1 MQKITRRQFLAATT
15 AAPFVATRAK
25 AANYPDRPI
34 RVIIPYTAG
43 GVAETIM
50 RLLAVSMERRLGQ
63 KLVLEA
69 KPGAAGNI
77 GTQEVA
83 RSAPDGYTLLVAAT
97 NNFAINQ
104 FVIRMPFDPVTTFA
118 PVAKVSE
125 VPLVLFSNPAVPART
140 MREFIDYARANPGKA
155 NYGVPGLGTV
165 NHLMMERL
173 KQTTG
178 VEITRVPYKGS
189 PDATLALI
197 KNDIQLFPIGLAAVG
212 GHYREGRLTALAVAT
227 EKRVPMLP
235 DVPTMAESGFPGFV
249 ASNWWGMA
257 APAGTP
263 DDILDTLAQ
272 AVAEAQKTAP
282 VQERFD
288 VMGMLTPEPSRQQFA
303 ASIRAEAEQWRETVQ
318 RGRITLE

>member
-1 MQKITRRQFLAATT
+1 MQRVTRRSFLVATA
-15 AAPFVATRAK
+15 AAPFVVTRTK
-25 AANYPDRPI
+25 AAAYPDHPI

-43 GVAETIM
+43 GVAENIM
-50 RLLAVSMERRLGQ
+50 RLLAVSMEQRLGQ
-63 KLVLEA
+63 KLVFEA

-83 RSAPDGYTLLVAAT
+83 RAAPDGYTLLVAAT

-104 FVIRMPFDPVTTFA
+104 FVIKMTFDPMATLV
-118 PVAKVSE
+118 PIAKAAE
-125 VPLVLFSNPAVPART
+125 VPLVLFSNPEVPART
-140 MREFIDYARANPGKA
+140 VREFIDYARANPGKA
-155 NYGVPGLGTV
+155 NYGIPSLGTV

-178 VEITRVPYKGS
+178 VEITRVPYRGS
-189 PDATLALI
+189 PEATLALL

-212 GHYREGRLTALAVAT
+212 GNYKDGRLTALAVAT
-227 EKRVPMLP
+227 ENRIPMLP

-272 AVAEAQKTAP
+272 AVAEAQKTRS
-282 VQERFD
+282 E
-288 VMGMLTPEPSRQQFA
+288 
-303 ASIRAEAEQWRETVQ
+303 
-318 RGRITLE
+318 

>member
-1 MQKITRRQFLAATT
+1 MQGITRRRLLMAAA
-15 AAPFVATRAK
+15 AAPFVATRAR

-43 GVAETIM
+43 GVAENIM
-50 RLLAVSMERRLGQ
+50 RLLAVSMEQRLGQ

-83 RSAPDGYTLLVAAT
+83 RAAPDGYTLLVAAT

-104 FVIRMPFDPVTTFA
+104 FVIRMPFDPVTALA
-118 PVAKVSE
+118 PIAKAAE
-125 VPLVLFSNPAVPART
+125 VPLVLFSNPQVPART
-140 MREFIDYARANPGKA
+140 LREFLDYARANPGKA
-155 NYGVPGLGTV
+155 NYGVPSLGTV

-173 KQTTG
+173 KQTSG
-178 VEITRVPYKGS
+178 VEVARVPFRGS
-189 PDATLALI
+189 PEAVLALL

-212 GHYREGRLTALAVAT
+212 SHHREGRLTALAVAT
-227 EKRVPMLP
+227 ERRVPMLP

-263 DDILDTLAQ
+263 DNVLDALAR
-272 AVAEAQKTAP
+272 AVTEAQGAETVK
-282 VQERFD
+282 QRFATL
-288 VMGMLTPEPSRQQFA
+288 GMLAPEQTRPQFA
-303 ASIRAEAEQWRETVQ
+303 ASIKAEAALWREIVQ
-318 RGRITLE
+318 RGKISLE